1 MCGPPHFF
9 GLGARC
15 QQRAAVRCL
24 PSPGIGDRS
33 ASGHR
38 WHIGLFEPRSAR
50 VGPDWG
56 RQPSGHPGLLNHP
69 SSDLLN
75 PMESYFEDQRGH
87 TSARDALDVIGNDRG
102 RVGDR
107 MSAETWWGAP
117 AQGFAAALL
126 VVGPAAGFQWAWLF
140 FLASTLVSVGVEVF
154 FRRRSGLSI
163 SRPAGPRGRA
173 LLIGIV
179 FLHVVSLGASVMLAV
194 MGLRGWILVAAAI
207 AGIYTALGVMAY
219 DRIYAAE
226 VRRAR

>member
-1 MCGPPHFF
+1 MLSRTG
-9 GLGARC
+9 
-15 QQRAAVRCL
+15 
-24 PSPGIGDRS
+24 
-33 ASGHR
+33 
-38 WHIGLFEPRSAR
+38 W
-50 VGPDWG
+50 W
-56 RQPSGHPGLLNHP
+56 QPMGHPELLNRQ

-75 PMESYFEDQRGH
+75 RMESNPQSTH
-87 TSARDALDVIGNDRG
+87 ASARDALDAIGNDRG

-154 FRRRSGLSI
+154 FRKRSGLSI
-163 SRPAGPRGRA
+163 SRPAGSRGRA
-173 LLIGIV
+173 LLIGLV
-179 FLHVVSLGASVMLAV
+179 FLHLVSLGASVMLAV

-207 AGIYTALGVMAY
+207 AGICTALGVVAY